1 MKILIIGAG
10 ASGLPALKTAL
21 EYGLDAVCMEKSLDI
36 GGLWRYKENPGQG
49 EGTVMKSTVI
59 NSSKEMS
66 AYSDF
71 PPPREA
77 ANYMHNREMLNYLR
91 LYSDHFELL
100 KHIQFQTEVL
110 NVQRVEEFA
119 QNGKW
124 TVTYRKT
131 ENEEQKVMDDTFDGV
146 MLCTG
151 HHCSERWPNPPFP
164 GQSVFRG
171 HVIHSRAFHTAKP
184 FEDQTVVVVGIGNS
198 GGDIAV
204 ELSKVA
210 KKVYLSTRT
219 GSWVINRV
227 WEKGHPTDAVLL
239 NRFAFALRAITPR
252 SVQNRLIERKL
263 NLRFDHERYGLRPS
277 HRFLEAHVTVNDEL
291 PNRIASGTVV
301 MKPNI
306 QKLAEKDVTFDDG
319 TTVYGV
325 DTVIFAT
332 GYNFFFPQLENGRLI
347 SVQDNKTLLYKLM
360 FPHDLSPKNTLAII
374 GLIQPTGSIMPISEM
389 QARLFCAQLVGDI
402 SLPQKAQMEADA
414 LAQARRIS
422 KEFVNRPRH
431 TIQVQYV
438 DYMDELAKL
447 VGCKPKLIGRI
458 FTDPCLAKVLLF
470 NGLVPYQFRLDGPH
484 RWEGARKAI
493 LEMDERMFENTMT
506 RKSREE
512 AKGKKRA
519 KMSGGLARSISGYI

>member
-1 MKILIIGAG
+1 MKVLIIGAG
-10 ASGLPALKTAL
+10 ASGLPSLKTAL
-21 EYGLDAVCMEKSLDI
+21 EYGLDAVCLEKSSDI
-36 GGLWRYKENPGQG
+36 GGLWRYKDNPAPG

-91 LYSDHFELL
+91 SYAANFDLIR
-100 KHIQFQTEVL
+100 HIQFNTEVL
-110 NVQRVEEFA
+110 NVQRVEDFEK
-119 QNGKW
+119 NGKW

-131 ENEEQKVMDDTFDGV
+131 PPHSLVEGGEEQKVMDDVFDGV
-146 MLCTG
+146 MVCTG

-171 HVIHSRAFHTAKP
+171 QILHSRAFHTAKP

-210 KKVYLSTRT
+210 KQVYLATRT

-239 NRFAFALRAITPR
+239 NRFAFALRAFTPR
-252 SVQNRLIERKL
+252 SVQNDLIERKL
-263 NLRFDHERYGLRPS
+263 NFRFDHERYGLRPS

-291 PNRIASGTVV
+291 PNRIASGTMVV
-301 MKPNI
+301 KPNI
-306 QKLAEKDVTFDDG
+306 QKLAEKEVTFDDG
-319 TTVYGV
+319 TTVNGV

-332 GYNFFFPQLENGRLI
+332 GYNFFFPQLEGGRLI
-347 SVQDNKTLLYKLM
+347 PVQDNKALLYKLM
-360 FPHDLSPKNTLAII
+360 FPHELSP
-374 GLIQPTGSIMPISEM
+374 QPTGSIMPISEM
-389 QARLFCAQLVGDI
+389 QARLFCAQLTGDI
-402 SLPQKAQMEADA
+402 KLPQKTEMVADA
-414 LAQARRIS
+414 LAQMQKIGR
-422 KEFVNRPRH
+422 EFVNRPRH

-447 VGCKPKLIGRI
+447 VGCKPKLARRV
-458 FTDPCLAKVLLF
+458 FADPSLAKLLLF

-484 RWEGARKAI
+484 QWEGARKAI
-493 LEMDERMFENTMT
+493 LEMDERMYENTRT
-506 RKSREE
+506 RRKTKEGD
-512 AKGKKRA
+512 KGRRKMKK
-519 KMSGGLARSISGYI
+519 MGGGLGRALSGYI

>member
-91 LYSDHFELL
+91 LYSAHFGLL

-131 ENEEQKVMDDTFDGV
+131 EDEEQKVMDDTFDGV

-151 HHCSERWPNPPFP
+151 HHCSERWPNPPFS

-252 SVQNRLIERKL
+252 GVQNRLIERKL

-332 GYNFFFPQLENGRLI
+332 GYNFFFPQLENSRLI

-414 LAQARRIS
+414 LAQAQRIS

-447 VGCKPKLIGRI
+447 VGCKPKLVGRI

-512 AKGKKRA
+512 TKGKKRA
-519 KMSGGLARSISGYI
+519 KMGGGLARSISGYI